1 VLPETP
7 LLVVE
12 GEGSD
17 QVYCDVAL
25 TASGAL
31 LQLINY
37 NAELHPELGEFEQQ
51 EADRTIPCEN
61 LRVRFRPPDG
71 RAITGLTLV
80 VPGQER
86 QALALDGEGFVL
98 PRLDAYAAVI
108 VALAP

>member
-1 VLPETP
+1 M
-7 LLVVE
+7 LVVE
-12 GEGSD
+12 QGSGR
-17 QVYCDVAL
+17 VYCDARI

-80 VPGQER
+80 APGQER